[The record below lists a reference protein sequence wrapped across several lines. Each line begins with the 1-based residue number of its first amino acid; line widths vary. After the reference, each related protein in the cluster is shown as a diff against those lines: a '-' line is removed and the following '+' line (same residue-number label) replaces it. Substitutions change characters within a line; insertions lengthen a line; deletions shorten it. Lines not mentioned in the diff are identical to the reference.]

1 MTQKN
6 ERGMKQE
13 SILKGVL
20 LYSISTWVNLVLGFL
35 TVTIT
40 TRVLLPDVYGQVS
53 IFNSITSVLMYILLL
68 GMDGAYKNL
77 LYTTLFCLLVGSI
90 TVCFLGEEVSKFF
103 LIYVAKY
110 LWGIFLYIRYV
121 RWHCDI

>member
-1 MTQKN
+1 
-6 ERGMKQE
+6 MKQE

-68 GMDGAYKNL
+68 GMDGAYVRYYNELPAMILEASCFIKICFIL
-77 LYTTLFCLLVGSI
+77 LCF
-90 TVCFLGEEVSKFF
+90 VC
-103 LIYVAKY
+103 
-110 LWGIFLYIRYV
+110 
-121 RWHCDI
+121 